1 MKFIIHYTK
10 SRIRVLYA
18 SISKLV
24 CICSKC
30 SHDEIE
36 ECHQARVFHKVVVT
50 FLLEPCVFNNSTISS
65 SPSSIA
71 NST

>member
-1 MKFIIHYTK
+1 MKFIIIIHYTK

-36 ECHQARVFHKVVVT
+36 ECHQAR
-50 FLLEPCVFNNSTISS
+50 ISQS
-65 SPSSIA
+65 GCDFFA
-71 NST
+71 RTM